1 MTYQYLTVDMIDA
14 YRKRKICD
22 VFFIYGL
29 KVVNLTN
36 CLILILKIV
45 RLIVTIISIS
55 IIIIIIVIINI
66 IITIIFF
73 ISSKF

>member
-14 YRKRKICD
+14 DRKRKICD

-45 RLIVTIISIS
+45 RLIVTIISIGIS
-55 IIIIIIVIINI
+55 IRIIVIIVF
-66 IITIIFF
+66 TIIG
-73 ISSKF
+73 ISY